1 MMDYEAFKESL
12 IRGLEETY
20 GGKAEIIPQET
31 LRTNGERY
39 EGLLAVFGTG
49 EENIPVIRLDEL
61 YGMYRGGE
69 ADINGC
75 VEHAR
80 RFREEHGRSERMAVF
95 SKAIRSWEYAKRNV
109 YPLLLSTEENRELLG
124 ELAHTPVPGLDLSV
138 AYLIREEGERPEA
151 AVKISRGLLERYGTS
166 PEELHRQAMGNLKG
180 DGYAFRCLGSLL
192 AEMAE
197 EAGLDAA
204 LDLGEEPEGVEM
216 YVLTNRTGRYGAAG
230 ILDQETVRKFAGGR
244 SYHIL
249 PSSLHETIF
258 IPAERGKKEELD
270 RMVRE
275 INEAQVEKEE
285 RLSDHSYF
293 YDGEKDEI
301 RMTE

>member
-80 RFREEHGRSERMAVF
+80 RFREEHGRSERMEAF
-95 SKAIRSWEYAKRNV
+95 SKAIRSWEYGKRNV

-138 AYLIREEGERPEA
+138 AYMIREEGERPEA
-151 AVKISRGLLERYGTS
+151 GMKVSRNLMKLYGIGL
-166 PEELHRQAMGNLKG
+166 EELHRQAMENLKG
-180 DGYAFRCLGSLL
+180 DGCAFRSMGSLL
-192 AEMAE
+192 AEMMRE
-197 EAGLDAA
+197 TGLDAA
-204 LDLGEEPEGVEM
+204 LDLDAETEGVEM

>member
-80 RFREEHGRSERMAVF
+80 RFREEHGRSERMEAF
-95 SKAIRSWEYAKRNV
+95 SKVVRSWEYGKRNV

-138 AYLIREEGERPEA
+138 AYMIREEGESGGRHEGQPEPDETLWNRPGGA
-151 AVKISRGLLERYGTS
+151 APSGHGEPERRRLRLPVPGE
-166 PEELHRQAMGNLKG
+166 PAGG
-180 DGYAFRCLGSLL
+180 DGG
-192 AEMAE
+192 
-197 EAGLDAA
+197 
-204 LDLGEEPEGVEM
+204 
-216 YVLTNRTGRYGAAG
+216 
-230 ILDQETVRKFAGGR
+230 GGR
-244 SYHIL
+244 AGCG
-249 PSSLHETIF
+249 P
-258 IPAERGKKEELD
+258 
-270 RMVRE
+270 
-275 INEAQVEKEE
+275 
-285 RLSDHSYF
+285 
-293 YDGEKDEI
+293 
-301 RMTE
+301 